1 MLTVGIWNDQQIP
14 YVCPRAWS
22 VALQIFRDAK
32 LDLLVYNGDFGDYR
46 TLTTRYPLR
55 YGPGIIAQM
64 SEELER
70 QRTMLTEAQRTIRPK
85 KARWNDG
92 NHEFRIP
99 RSFWNSPHGSQLLGI
114 KEVRHATSVEQLL
127 GLDKHKIS
135 YSGEY
140 PAGTWVLGGGRP
152 LGGNDCYIT
161 HGTISSKK
169 AGATANRTMDDMM
182 CNVVV
187 GHCERL
193 ALTWKH
199 AVGWRDYF
207 AVENGNL
214 SLFSTE
220 KGNDI
225 LTNYPFNRPDSMNK
239 AQGLSILYHDN
250 NQWWPYIIRINQGR
264 AHWDGKLYK
273 D

>member
-1 MLTVGIWNDQQIP
+1 MLTVGIWNDHQIP

-22 VALQIFRDAK
+22 VALQIFHDAK
-32 LDLLVYNGDFGDYR
+32 LDLLIYNGDFGDYR

-55 YGPGIIAQM
+55 YGPGIIAEM
-64 SEELER
+64 REEIER
-70 QRTMLTEAQRTIRPK
+70 QRTLLREAQKAIRPK
-85 KARWNDG
+85 KTRWNDG

-114 KEVRHATSVEQLL
+114 KEVMHATSVPQLL
-127 GLDKHKIS
+127 GLDKLGIK

-140 PAGTWVLGGGRP
+140 PEGTWILGGEKP
-152 LGGNDCYIT
+152 LGQNDCYVT

-169 AGATANRTMDDMM
+169 AGATANRSLDDMM

-193 ALTWKH
+193 ACVWKH
-199 AVGWRDYF
+199 AVGGRDYF
-207 AVENGNL
+207 AMENGNL
-214 SLFSTE
+214 SLFATPQG
-220 KGNDI
+220 KDI
-225 LTNYPFNRPDSMNK
+225 LTNYPFNKPDTMNK
-239 AQGLSILYHDN
+239 QQGICILYHDES
-250 NQWWPYIIRINQGR
+250 QWWPFPIRINRGR
-264 AHWDGKLYK
+264 AMWDGKLYR